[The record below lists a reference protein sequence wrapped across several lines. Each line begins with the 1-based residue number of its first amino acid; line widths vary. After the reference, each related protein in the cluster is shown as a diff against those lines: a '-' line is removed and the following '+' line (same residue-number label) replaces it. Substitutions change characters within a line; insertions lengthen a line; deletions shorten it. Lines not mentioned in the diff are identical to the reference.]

1 MRRNIYIPS
10 KWGKEGNMSKLFI
23 SLIAFYV
30 IFCTS
35 IQTSAST
42 YVQIEPEEVVN
53 RAEIVVIG
61 KYNFTSDPVQ
71 TEHIFRGYEFQVD
84 KVINGDVSGDII
96 AGIDMNDV
104 SGSKEFQEDGG
115 QFLLFLEQEEI
126 ASFPIPVVAQNGMVK
141 IQNGALVDE
150 EFGKRS
156 FYKKYLNEKA
166 PGYLEATATSTIY
179 ISMGI
184 ALSLLIFLFL
194 YVKKKRSKHTKVVD

>member
-1 MRRNIYIPS
+1 MAKVR
-10 KWGKEGNMSKLFI
+10 
-23 SLIAFYV
+23 SLLLVIIV

-42 YVQIEPEEVVN
+42 YFQLEPEEVVN

-71 TEHIFRGYEFQVD
+71 TEHIFRGYEFHVD
-84 KVINGDVSGDII
+84 KMIKGDVPSEII

-104 SGSKEFQEDGG
+104 PGAKEFQEDDG
-115 QFLLFLEQEEI
+115 QFLLFLEKEELE
-126 ASFPIPVVAQNGMVK
+126 SFPIPVVAQNGMVK

-156 FYKKYLNEKA
+156 FYKKYLNEHA
-166 PGYLEATATSTIY
+166 PEILEATATSIIY
-179 ISMGI
+179 NSIGI
-184 ALSLLIFLFL
+184 AFSIIVLLFL